1 MFFSEASVL
10 KKKKCCFDYQIRTQ
24 WHILTCK
31 KKHIISIDTNNNT
44 PKIPQKKNTLIKDL
58 LCARPVAAKR
68 LTAHA
73 QLTRSA
79 FVKDGF
85 CSCGKITDSS
95 TFLTRMQNHADLLFS
110 YRLLKPVR
118 QRVRDQ
124 ILQVSSNIIT
134 VFNTLELFVRLHCL
148 HVHELLYM

>member
-1 MFFSEASVL
+1 MA
-10 KKKKCCFDYQIRTQ
+10 YPHMQ
-24 WHILTCK
+24 